1 MVYSFPP
8 PKAATTKKVMMVIW
22 VAVAT
27 LGVGF
32 GFSVIGMLQSNT
44 LPATG
49 YSCRQ
54 ILIRWIGLMFRL
66 PYMRFLGDVNFG
78 QKVMIAGTNARLHKY
93 DSSVKSNLPL
103 CLTAA
108 ETCDH
113 VLKYEQEDR
122 VRSFSFSSLTI
133 ICVNMVAI
141 SWYAPLWLWVTE
153 SIRLFVWSL
162 GILKDLVNVLKTS
175 RSWYAQ
181 VRSQDKIGW
190 RRFMEGMISIVSQI
204 RKIQDMQS
212 RIYGCHGL
220 RLGSVSH
227 HKTVGNQYGQ

>member
-108 ETCDH
+108 ETCIM
-113 VLKYEQEDR
+113 
-122 VRSFSFSSLTI
+122 S
-133 ICVNMVAI
+133 
-141 SWYAPLWLWVTE
+141 
-153 SIRLFVWSL
+153 
-162 GILKDLVNVLKTS
+162 
-175 RSWYAQ
+175 
-181 VRSQDKIGW
+181 
-190 RRFMEGMISIVSQI
+190 
-204 RKIQDMQS
+204 
-212 RIYGCHGL
+212 
-220 RLGSVSH
+220 
-227 HKTVGNQYGQ
+227 

>member
-54 ILIRWIGLMFRL
+54 ILMRWIGSMFRL
-66 PYMRFLGDVNFG
+66 PYMRFLGDFNFG
-78 QKVMIAGTNARLHKY
+78 YESMIAGTNARLHKY

-122 VRSFSFSSLTI
+122 VRCFSFSSLTI
-133 ICVNMVAI
+133 ICKHGCNQLVRTPLALGDRKYQAFCVVSRNSQRFGQCVEDITILVCSSSVA
-141 SWYAPLWLWVTE
+141 
-153 SIRLFVWSL
+153 
-162 GILKDLVNVLKTS
+162 G
-175 RSWYAQ
+175 
-181 VRSQDKIGW
+181 
-190 RRFMEGMISIVSQI
+190 
-204 RKIQDMQS
+204 
-212 RIYGCHGL
+212 
-220 RLGSVSH
+220 
-227 HKTVGNQYGQ
+227 